1 MANEKEEEIEDEVR
15 KTYSRAYFW
24 SDRTE
29 YKFASRWYL
38 RSSRENAHQ
47 NHRIW
52 WVVAKF
58 VNFFSFSL
66 SVLPTNKINFLW
78 RAHLSLSLYRR
89 NTPRKKK
96 TRRSTTT
103 VCGVF
108 LYICDFTRACTHET
122 RTSSSGRRKNL
133 FFFRESLLVWKWTN
147 FHLHLESDANADD
160 YVWYLLLIHIKT
172 TTNN

>member
-15 KTYSRAYFW
+15 KTYSRIYFW

-29 YKFASRWYL
+29 YKFASRCYL

-47 NHRIW
+47 KPQDLI

-66 SVLPTNKINFLW
+66 SVLTTNKINFLW

-89 NTPRKKK
+89 NTPRRKK

-103 VCGVF
+103 VRGVF
-108 LYICDFTRACTHET
+108 LYVSVYFKSARAFLHREGGKT
-122 RTSSSGRRKNL
+122 L
-133 FFFRESLLVWKWTN
+133 FFSSLSPCLKVDQFWSLTLRERRERGRLRMILTP
-147 FHLHLESDANADD
+147 HPH
-160 YVWYLLLIHIKT
+160 
-172 TTNN
+172 